1 MKHTVLKVF
10 HPLAFAFILL
20 SQSGL
25 AFADHIAAASVPAS
39 DLMQP
44 ADLAANLK
52 SASSSKPL
60 ILQVGFRTLYVQAHI
75 PDSEYVGAASDAAGL
90 DQLRARVANLAKD
103 TAIVIYCGCC
113 PWSHCPNI
121 GAAYKALHALGF
133 TQVKVLYIADNFGD
147 NWVDKGYPVAKG
159 P

>member
-1 MKHTVLKVF
+1 MKHTAMKFF

-20 SQSGL
+20 SQSGPAL
-25 AFADHIAAASVPAS
+25 ADHKAAASIPAS

-52 SASSSKPL
+52 SASAPKPL
-60 ILQVGFRTLYVQAHI
+60 ILQVGFRTLYIQAHI
-75 PDSEYVGAASDAAGL
+75 PNSEYVGAASDDAGL
-90 DQLRARVANLAKD
+90 KQLRARVAKLTKD

-121 GAAYKALHALGF
+121 GAAYNALHALGF

-159 P
+159 Q